1 MDKIMIEEYSK
12 KDIKKTPKI
21 KKEFT
26 LPEGWSMVEK
36 RGRWC
41 VRNPD
46 GVLSKFATKSA
57 AKQYIEEIS

>member
-1 MDKIMIEEYSK
+1 MIEEYSK
-12 KDIKKTPKI
+12 KDMKPKN
-21 KKEFT
+21 EFT

-41 VRNPD
+41 VKNPE

>member
-1 MDKIMIEEYSK
+1 MIEEYSK
-12 KDIKKTPKI
+12 KDMKPKN
-21 KKEFT
+21 EFT

-41 VRNPD
+41 VRNPE